1 MAGTGQRHTSKDVGA
16 RCNVPLRILFFLAIF
31 FPLAC
36 ATPQEVRSVR
46 SWDPTTHVEHAVALT
61 EDLLVVRRTPVRTEI
76 DRIAPGGALKERLFA
91 DRPVTLLTARGEA
104 FAWIEEIGPG
114 VAIVRRPASTAAP
127 GVATISNEAN
137 WTDLVLTRD
146 GEAIGFESLF
156 LSRLVRPSAVRIRNF
171 DRELL
176 LLSDQFSYHAPIP
189 PSERFVLSP
198 IDRRIRRLRAAGVIE
213 IGEVTSFDAPP
224 LASADGERIVW
235 FGPHHSGS
243 ALYLAEGDAM
253 PRILRSPLGMT
264 PHAWI
269 GADLLLAERNEL
281 TNRWTLSIVSVADG
295 LVKRIVPVPAH
306 VTPRT
311 ILASP
316 DGRHIGLPLNNGSLL
331 LRIEDG
337 FLQEFRDLPLS
348 MWRFS
353 GDGKTLY
360 LISQRDLRVVN
371 LQ

>member
-1 MAGTGQRHTSKDVGA
+1 MPPAPRT
-16 RCNVPLRILFFLAIF
+16 
-31 FPLAC
+31 
-36 ATPQEVRSVR
+36 
-46 SWDPTTHVEHAVALT
+46 AL
-61 EDLLVVRRTPVRTEI
+61 V
-76 DRIAPGGALKERLFA
+76 GGA
-91 DRPVTLLTARGEA
+91 
-104 FAWIEEIGPG
+104 
-114 VAIVRRPASTAAP
+114 
-127 GVATISNEAN
+127 
-137 WTDLVLTRD
+137 
-146 GEAIGFESLF
+146 
-156 LSRLVRPSAVRIRNF
+156 
-171 DRELL
+171 
-176 LLSDQFSYHAPIP
+176 
-189 PSERFVLSP
+189 
-198 IDRRIRRLRAAGVIE
+198 IE
-213 IGEVTSFDAPP
+213 IGEVTSFDVPP

-253 PRILRSPLGMT
+253 PHILRSPLSVT

-269 GADLLLAERNEL
+269 GADLLMAERNEL
-281 TNRWTLSIVSVADG
+281 TSRWTLSIVSVADG